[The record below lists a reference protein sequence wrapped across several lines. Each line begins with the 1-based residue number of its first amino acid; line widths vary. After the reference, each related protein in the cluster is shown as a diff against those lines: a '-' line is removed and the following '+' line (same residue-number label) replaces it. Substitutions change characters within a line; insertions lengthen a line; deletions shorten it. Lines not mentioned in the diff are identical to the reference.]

1 MPYPRT
7 FRRSRH
13 SLFCGCSNLR
23 SIRRVTS
30 SPRAGIAVILNYLSD
45 PNYIDGIPD
54 WLSVAIAPAT
64 SIAAMQ
70 ICGVTH
76 PPAGALANSVI
87 PVENEN
93 TCTNGVLP
101 RTACDWLAI

>member
-1 MPYPRT
+1 MG
-7 FRRSRH
+7 F
-13 SLFCGCSNLR
+13 LR

-30 SPRAGIAVILNYLSD
+30 SPRAGIAVILNYFSD

-70 ICGVTH
+70 ICGVTP
-76 PPAGALANSVI
+76 PPAGAPAHSVI
-87 PVENEN
+87 PVENES
-93 TCTNGVLP
+93 TCTNESQVLGVLP